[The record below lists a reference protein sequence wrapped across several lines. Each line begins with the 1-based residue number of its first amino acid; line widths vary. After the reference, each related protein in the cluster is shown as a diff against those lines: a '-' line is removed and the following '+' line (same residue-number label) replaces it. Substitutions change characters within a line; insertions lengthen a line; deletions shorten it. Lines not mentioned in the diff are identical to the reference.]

1 LSEYIPER
9 IVVTGGAGFIGSNFI
24 HHLLHREGLASPE
37 ECCPDH
43 HHYSIGD
50 VQAGLQILN
59 IDCLTYAGNL
69 NNLKGIDDSP
79 NYNFANI
86 DIREADIIR
95 ETFQTFL
102 PDTVVHFAA
111 ESHVDRSIESGY
123 EFVSTNVLGTQI
135 LLDASREANVRR
147 FIHVST
153 DEVYGSIEE
162 GSFSE
167 EGELRPSSPYSASK
181 AGSDLLALSH
191 HHTYG
196 TPVIITRCTNNFGP
210 RQHPEKL
217 LPKMILRANAQE
229 SLPVFGT
236 GLQIRDWLYVKD
248 HCEAILT
255 ILSSGRLGEI
265 YNIAAQDERTN
276 LGVIREIVG
285 LLDRAESLIE
295 HVSDRPGHDFRY
307 SIDDRKLREIGWKPK
322 VDFETVLPEVINS
335 VIKDLV

>member
-1 LSEYIPER
+1 M
-9 IVVTGGAGFIGSNFI
+9 
-24 HHLLHREGLASPE
+24 
-37 ECCPDH
+37 
-43 HHYSIGD
+43 
-50 VQAGLQILN
+50 
-59 IDCLTYAGNL
+59 
-69 NNLKGIDDSP
+69 
-79 NYNFANI
+79 
-86 DIREADIIR
+86 
-95 ETFQTFL
+95 
-102 PDTVVHFAA
+102 
-111 ESHVDRSIESGY
+111 
-123 EFVSTNVLGTQI
+123 
-135 LLDASREANVRR
+135 
-147 FIHVST
+147 
-153 DEVYGSIEE
+153 
-162 GSFSE
+162 
-167 EGELRPSSPYSASK
+167 
-181 AGSDLLALSH
+181 LALSH

>member
-1 LSEYIPER
+1 LSTYIPER

-24 HHLLHREGLASPE
+24 HHVLHRNGLVTSEG
-37 ECCPDH
+37 CCPDH
-43 HHYSIGD
+43 HPYPIEDG
-50 VQAGLQILN
+50 QTGLQILN

-69 NNLKGIDDSP
+69 SKLEGIDDSP
-79 NYNFANI
+79 NYKFANI
-86 DIREADIIR
+86 DIREVDAIR
-95 ETFQTFL
+95 EAFLNFL

-135 LLDASREANVRR
+135 LLDAAREVGVRR
-147 FIHVST
+147 FVHVST
-153 DEVYGSIEE
+153 DEVYGSIRE
-162 GSFSE
+162 GLFSE
-167 EGELRPSSPYSASK
+167 DGGLHPSSPYSASK
-181 AGSDLLALSH
+181 AGSDLIALSH
-191 HHTYG
+191 HQTYG

-217 LPKMILRANAQE
+217 LPKMILRANAHKT
-229 SLPVFGT
+229 LPVFGT

-276 LGVIREIVG
+276 LGVIRKILEF
-285 LLDRAESLIE
+285 LERPESLIE
-295 HVSDRPGHDFRY
+295 HVLDRAGHDFRY
-307 SIDDRKLREIGWKPK
+307 GIDDSKLRNLGWGPK
-322 VDFETVLPEVINS
+322 VDFEDVLPQVIIS
-335 VIKDLV
+335 VTKDLV